1 MGIEFNAIQDVPP
14 ATIASFIKKTFA
26 EHKGADAIYV
36 LGSSLEAL
44 PLVAPLERELGV
56 PMVQPIAARIW
67 EIQKRLKVHEP
78 IKGYGRLLET
88 LPA

>member
-1 MGIEFNAIQDVPP
+1 VP
-14 ATIASFIKKTFA
+14 
-26 EHKGADAIYV
+26 V
-36 LGSSLEAL
+36 
-44 PLVAPLERELGV
+44 
-56 PMVQPIAARIW
+56 VQAIAAGIW

>member
-1 MGIEFNAIQDVPP
+1 LGP
-14 ATIASFIKKTFA
+14 A
-26 EHKGADAIYV
+26 V
-36 LGSSLEAL
+36 EAL
-44 PLVAPLERELGV
+44 PLIAPLERDFGV
-56 PMVQPIAARIW
+56 PVVQAIAARVW